1 MENERLVDLLQ
12 KELVRLDDDQK
23 NKFRKALQ
31 KELPKAI
38 RRAGRVAT
46 AQQVME
52 LPIKEIE
59 HNED

>member
-46 AQQVME
+46 EQQVMV
-52 LPIKEIE
+52 LTTKEIE
-59 HNED
+59 E